1 MLSEVERRRLIAIE
15 SQFRAADPVFVQ
27 HFTSGWERRP
37 RGRWRGLATLVAIIV
52 AVVTAGIGL
61 VLGSVATVVVALT
74 AIGATA
80 GLWITNRR
88 RPPVLASAIQI
99 FVALAIVLFVTY
111 GIPAVAALIV
121 TAVLVARFFARRY
134 VYAHLKDQH
143 ERRGDRID

>member
-1 MLSEVERRRLIAIE
+1 MLCDAEQRRLIAMQ
-15 SQFRAADPVFVQ
+15 SQLRAADPVFVQ
-27 HFTSGWERRP
+27 QFKSGWERRP
-37 RGRWRGLATLVAIIV
+37 RGRWRGLAALVAVIV

-61 VLGSVATVVVALT
+61 VLGSVGTVVMALT
-74 AIGATA
+74 AIGASA

-99 FVALAIVLFVTY
+99 FVVLAVVVFVTY

-121 TAVLVARFFARRY
+121 MAVLVARFFARRY

-143 ERRGDRID
+143 QRLGDRID